1 MMRRGPIALLN
12 LTFLMVHIVAMSDP
26 LGDPNFIPGTGHGEL
41 TPPVLP
47 EVTLR
52 KYLQSIE
59 DTFIQSSTETTIL
72 MLLAVTTTIGLLA
85 IGLLAAMNTVGI
97 HRMIAAGDRRKDDTV
112 LIAAYLARNKMVT

>member
-41 TPPVLP
+41 TRPVLP

-52 KYLQSIE
+52 IAVLEQGLYNSGLAKYWDVE
-59 DTFIQSSTETTIL
+59 
-72 MLLAVTTTIGLLA
+72 
-85 IGLLAAMNTVGI
+85 
-97 HRMIAAGDRRKDDTV
+97 R
-112 LIAAYLARNKMVT
+112 